1 MSTDPENKKT
11 PKCYAQVDTVF
22 PMGKD
27 GLRHTP
33 DTCLACQDKTECLRA
48 AMEKSSGLQVK
59 EEKVDRAYAAGVIS
73 FLERWSQ
80 KKDLNRKIKRMKKD
94 EG

>member
-1 MSTDPENKKT
+1 M
-11 PKCYAQVDTVF
+11 
-22 PMGKD
+22 
-27 GLRHTP
+27 
-33 DTCLACQDKTECLRA
+33 
-48 AMEKSSGLQVK
+48 AMEKSSGLKVR
-59 EEKVDRAYAAGVIS
+59 EEKVDRAYAAGVIG